1 MLKNVQIYVFNF
13 FFVKVLFDD
22 IENFLVFQSFFA
34 DIEYLHVFPQNKFV
48 RNFQLLVVKVYFIPF
63 GYIFNILFIWLIV
76 HWFWFVKSHSLDS
89 DIFFNYR
96 VSDFV
101 NDAHQLKHFFAQTTV
116 LSLIFNL
123 FLERSQLEFKSCET
137 LVFRVDDELKIFL
150 LFLQF
155 VFQNVDFFLILFKSC
170 FLVLP
175 KGNSTY
181 FCSSGPTSK
190 LRRLEIY
197 VYSDMFL
204 FYNPSL
210 WFL

>member
-1 MLKNVQIYVFNF
+1 M
-13 FFVKVLFDD
+13 
-22 IENFLVFQSFFA
+22 
-34 DIEYLHVFPQNKFV
+34 
-48 RNFQLLVVKVYFIPF
+48 
-63 GYIFNILFIWLIV
+63 
-76 HWFWFVKSHSLDS
+76 KSHSLDS

-210 WFL
+210 